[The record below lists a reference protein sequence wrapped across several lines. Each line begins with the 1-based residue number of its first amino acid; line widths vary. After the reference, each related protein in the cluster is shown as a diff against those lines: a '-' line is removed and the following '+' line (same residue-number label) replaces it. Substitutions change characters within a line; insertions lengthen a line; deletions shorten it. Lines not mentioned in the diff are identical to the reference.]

1 MSADEKPPKEVF
13 ALATPRQMLCKL
25 GWEID
30 QFKRALDALN
40 AQESYAFAAAC
51 YCAFNCAVT
60 ALHCADWAWSSA
72 SESTR
77 ETLAKDF
84 NFTRKADDQK
94 DPTAFCAAI
103 EHKNRDFF
111 ACRRIANGSKHMFL
125 RKPGHP
131 IAAQI
136 IYSAT
141 TENLEQPIY
150 TVDFIIRDGDESSSA
165 LDVFQRMFEFWR
177 GVFERVGF
185 IRLDDPLV
193 VPAIV
198 SSRKSN

>member
-1 MSADEKPPKEVF
+1 
-13 ALATPRQMLCKL
+13 
-25 GWEID
+25 
-30 QFKRALDALN
+30 
-40 AQESYAFAAAC
+40 
-51 YCAFNCAVT
+51 
-60 ALHCADWAWSSA
+60 
-72 SESTR
+72 
-77 ETLAKDF
+77 
-84 NFTRKADDQK
+84 
-94 DPTAFCAAI
+94 
-103 EHKNRDFF
+103 
-111 ACRRIANGSKHMFL
+111 MFL
-125 RKPGHP
+125 RKPDHP